1 MTRAKINLRNIAK
14 TKLYTVETLAKVL
27 KVTKNSIYWRI
38 HKMDLPVL
46 IIDGVYNIYGEEFV
60 THEKQRRQ
68 QWKFSKKE
76 KLGKVYCCSDH
87 KMITPEGKNVTIQK
101 IGENSARVPEGSI
114 LLRGICPICKKNVYM
129 LSNISQIEKYK
140 SLYNVS
146 EIE

>member
-60 THEKQRRQ
+60 THRQ
-68 QWKFSKKE
+68 F
-76 KLGKVYCCSDH
+76 GY
-87 KMITPEGKNVTIQK
+87 
-101 IGENSARVPEGSI
+101 
-114 LLRGICPICKKNVYM
+114 
-129 LSNISQIEKYK
+129 SNNEYK
-140 SLYNVS
+140 
-146 EIE
+146 